1 MRQGPS
7 LKTGFPLSAL
17 LLVIA
22 ASAYAQDAGMD
33 IIPAFRDRAVV
44 MDIVA
49 RVVERE
55 KEEVWNSVSS
65 KVTIPGRA
73 VSIKLVGQN
82 VVVVVQFTPYRRE
95 DGRQVLVAQGQVWV
109 NTSDEG
115 IRYQTT
121 MQTIPVDF
129 GERIFFFPLGP
140 KTKDGNARIEI
151 QLELHPYIVDPGKST
166 ENGHQEKAEPNRA
179 GEQRNQ

>member
-1 MRQGPS
+1 MRNGPN
-7 LKTGFPLSAL
+7 LKAGFPLSAL
-17 LLVIA
+17 LLVMA
-22 ASAYAQDAGMD
+22 ASAYAQDTGKD

-73 VSIKLVGQN
+73 VSIKL
-82 VVVVVQFTPYRRE
+82 RE

-129 GERIFFFPLGP
+129 GERVFFFPLGP

-151 QLELHPYIVDPGKST
+151 QLELHPYIVDPGKPA
-166 ENGHQEKAEPNRA
+166 EEGHQEKADPNRS
-179 GEQRNQ
+179 GEPRNQ